1 MKIRR
6 KIIFMEMA
14 VLVISFLICGFFS
27 VNQYMTVSIQRLAE
41 NELEKLEV
49 SQWALKQVGTRED
62 LEKMGVLAR
71 DSYLKFQFKRC
82 YKEGYA
88 LMNQKIC
95 LSNLTGY
102 EIIDVSALNGE
113 YTVQQLGENYLL
125 LVYQKLEYPEKFWV
139 MAVKDITDAWTDAR
153 KQILVFISV
162 FLCTFGVAVTVSV
175 YLTGRM
181 LSVFHKLKMQAEAI
195 SCGDFSVKAE
205 VKTRDELA
213 ELAESINRMSIKIQQ
228 QIEDLQLLSGAMA
241 HEMKTPVTSIMG
253 YADTLLHVRLSR
265 EKQEQ
270 ALQAIFRSADRLNR
284 LSGKLMQLIGLYE
297 NQELELEC
305 LCMGEILDTCCI
317 RMKDLISEKPP
328 KISMILN
335 IQEDFCVTGD
345 RLLLEAL
352 FENLLSNSK
361 KALDAGGIIR
371 INCLK
376 NVVEVEDNG
385 CGISEK
391 DLPHVCKPFYMSDK
405 ARSRKKQ
412 GCGLGLALAER
423 IVMLHAAQMTIE
435 SQLGKGTRIRITW
448 KSNEE
453 DA

>member
-1 MKIRR
+1 MKIGR

-14 VLVISFLICGFFS
+14 VLAISFLFCGFFS
-27 VNQYMTVSIQRLAE
+27 VNQYMTVSVQRLAE

-49 SQWALKQVGTRED
+49 SQWAFQQVGTRED
-62 LEKMGVLAR
+62 MERMGELAR
-71 DSYLKFQFKRC
+71 DSYLRFQFKRC
-82 YKEGYA
+82 YRDGYA
-88 LMNQKIC
+88 LMNQKTC

-102 EIIDVSALNGE
+102 EILDVSSLDGE
-113 YTVQQLGENYLL
+113 YTVQQLGENYVL
-125 LVYQKLEYPEKFWV
+125 LVYQALEYPEEFWV

-153 KQILVFISV
+153 QQILIFISV
-162 FLCTFGVAVTVSV
+162 FLCTFGAAVTVSV

-195 SCGDFSVKAE
+195 SCGDFSVKVK
-205 VKTRDELA
+205 VKTSDELA
-213 ELAESINRMSIKIQQ
+213 ELSESINRMSVKIQQ

-270 ALQAIFRSADRLNR
+270 ALQTIFRSADRLDK

-297 NQELELEC
+297 NQELESEC
-305 LCMGEILDTCCI
+305 LWMGEVLDTCCI
-317 RMKDLISEKPP
+317 RMKDLISEESP

-335 IQEDFCVTGD
+335 IQENFCVTGD

-361 KALDAGGIIR
+361 KALDEGGIIR

-423 IVMLHAAQMTIE
+423 IVMLHSAQMTIE
-435 SQLGKGTRIRITW
+435 SQLGKGTRIRIVW
-448 KSNEE
+448 KTTEE

>member
-88 LMNQKIC
+88 LMNQKIF

-102 EIIDVSALNGE
+102 EILDVSALNGE

-297 NQELELEC
+297 NQDLE
-305 LCMGEILDTCCI
+305 
-317 RMKDLISEKPP
+317 
-328 KISMILN
+328 
-335 IQEDFCVTGD
+335 
-345 RLLLEAL
+345 
-352 FENLLSNSK
+352 
-361 KALDAGGIIR
+361 
-371 INCLK
+371 
-376 NVVEVEDNG
+376 
-385 CGISEK
+385 
-391 DLPHVCKPFYMSDK
+391 
-405 ARSRKKQ
+405 
-412 GCGLGLALAER
+412 
-423 IVMLHAAQMTIE
+423 
-435 SQLGKGTRIRITW
+435 
-448 KSNEE
+448 
-453 DA
+453 